1 MAVGAITSV
10 ALVPRMPA
18 GGVRVLVG
26 PPVFKTGVSSDPAQA
41 GSIPVRLRE
50 PVRVRA
56 VGATRYGWSRGALD
70 LGEAVRADRLGQP
83 SGLEGSLMALR
94 RANGDAASVIRE
106 RSGLPP
112 SGGRVEAAGA
122 LQ

>member
-1 MAVGAITSV
+1 MI
-10 ALVPRMPA
+10 L
-18 GGVRVLVG
+18 
-26 PPVFKTGVSSDPAQA
+26 VFKTGVSSDPAQA